1 MAFFELLEHQI
12 LISRKIWMVEK
23 FCNFHTVPSDLDI
36 PVSIAAYLRCNMD
49 AVCKTFVKLAAQAKT
64 WVFSEIENWISNV
77 DNAIMQI
84 NQ

>member
-1 MAFFELLEHQI
+1 
-12 LISRKIWMVEK
+12 MVEK

-64 WVFSEIENWISNV
+64 WVFSEIEN
-77 DNAIMQI
+77 
-84 NQ
+84 